1 MYPCAP
7 ILTPTPGSQTGFKYC
22 NIASTD
28 LSLWININIHK
39 SISNNPFYREP
50 PIGVQCHGMDVPHHC
65 RWLPVDRMVALPLT
79 KNGSCL
85 AEPKVEDLI
94 DNQFCHFP
102 ENTMEVTSQD
112 LCMYCVVGDRQS
124 RTTTGLLTGEWRTC
138 RVQCND
144 GNIKSC
150 NC

>member
-1 MYPCAP
+1 
-7 ILTPTPGSQTGFKYC
+7 
-22 NIASTD
+22 
-28 LSLWININIHK
+28 
-39 SISNNPFYREP
+39 
-50 PIGVQCHGMDVPHHC
+50 MDVPHHC

-102 ENTMEVTSQD
+102 ENTTEVTSQD

-138 RVQCND
+138 RVQ
-144 GNIKSC
+144 
-150 NC
+150 

>member
-1 MYPCAP
+1 MV
-7 ILTPTPGSQTGFKYC
+7 
-22 NIASTD
+22 
-28 LSLWININIHK
+28 W
-39 SISNNPFYREP
+39 
-50 PIGVQCHGMDVPHHC
+50 MDVPHHC

-144 GNIKSC
+144 GNIESC